1 MDPIRS
7 MSTDDLPK
15 KKKMTK
21 ISPKK
26 TSSSSVSSSST
37 STRKSMSLAE
47 IQKIDANFKKAEK
60 FMKESISSLSL
71 GLQINFLT

>member
-1 MDPIRS
+1 

-15 KKKMTK
+15 MKKMTK

-26 TSSSSVSSSST
+26 SSSSSVSSSST
-37 STRKSMSLAE
+37 STRKSMSLTD

-60 FMKESISSLSL
+60 FMKESITSLSL
-71 GLQINFLT
+71 GRQIKFLIKKL